1 MSFDEPMISAQRG
14 PDPLKDKSAAL
25 LRTLRKK
32 GEELGLTVS
41 FESMG
46 AGLRDIDGRPER
58 AIRVSLAITAAKEPS
73 KS

>member
-1 MSFDEPMISAQRG
+1 MSFDEPMISSQRG

-32 GEELGLTVS
+32 GEELGLTIN

-46 AGLRDIDGRPER
+46 ASMRDINGRPER

-73 KS
+73 RK

>member
-1 MSFDEPMISAQRG
+1 MSFDEPMSFVQRG

-32 GEELGLTVS
+32 GEELGLTVN

-46 AGLRDIDGRPER
+46 PGMRDVDGRPER

-73 KS
+73 KR